1 MRLRKPTLHHTRI
14 LLPLLL
20 LAAVSCGGA
29 ADEAPAA
36 SDVEGEAAPVSQV
49 SAPLIS
55 AVDCVERDAT
65 AYVGGSPRAIAVIT
79 IDGKRVTR
87 ATGHAFLRM
96 QRAAHDAGV
105 SLSLTSG
112 FRSYQEQD
120 YLYGCYLSG
129 ACNNGNL
136 AARPGYS
143 NHQSG
148 VAIDVSTSSWL
159 AANAPSFGFERT
171 VPGEPWHHE
180 LRGAD
185 PGGPCAQGGLSWV
198 SPRDGGWYT
207 NGVWFKTTA
216 TGAAKVVYSSGPY
229 VLGASTDASEAFPL
243 RYTFSMLGSRAV
255 TASVYGTDGALV
267 GRNTITIRVL
277 P

>member
-1 MRLRKPTLHHTRI
+1 MTLRKPTFCLVL
-14 LLPLLL
+14 LLP
-20 LAAVSCGGA
+20 AAISCSVG
-29 ADEAPAA
+29 ADEASIEPGH
-36 SDVEGEAAPVSQV
+36 EGETAPTAQV

-55 AVDCVERDAT
+55 AVDCVERDAI
-65 AYVGGSPRAIAVIT
+65 AYVSGSPKAIAVVT

-96 QRAAHDAGV
+96 QRAAHAAGV
-105 SLSLTSG
+105 YLSLTSG
-112 FRSYQEQD
+112 FRSYEEQD

-129 ACNNGNL
+129 GCNGGNL

-171 VPGEPWHHE
+171 VPGEPWHYE
-180 LRGAD
+180 LRGGD
-185 PGGPCAQGGLSWV
+185 PGGPCAGGGVSWV

-207 NGVWFKTTA
+207 NGVWFKATA
-216 TGAAKVVYSSGPY
+216 KGAAKVVYSSGPY
-229 VLGASTDASEAFPL
+229 ALGE
-243 RYTFSMLGSRAV
+243 
-255 TASVYGTDGALV
+255 
-267 GRNTITIRVL
+267 
-277 P
+277 